1 MKNAHP
7 LTGKWLRELFPE
19 QTKTIPRIIVWTIVY
34 LADVAVVFWLASAVG
49 IDILALPYRLTT
61 VIAGVYLVIAFLLFW
76 AEAAIYNRLLAA
88 YRNTLT

>member
-49 IDILALPYRLTT
+49 IDILTLPYRLTT